1 MRMQEGCLLHHML
14 YGLVQACRAAL
25 GHILALSLS
34 VSLFFFEVTKT
45 SVASSGSPE
54 RIASTDFWTGRLN
67 QKAPAE
73 CAEPRQLVLTG
84 ADGGAHTIWSPS
96 NSAQRK
102 RNTKILGKGEL
113 IACLVILLFWGMETV
128 ITRHQS
134 SQLEVLIITAAHKR
148 EERRE
153 QSHYFVQI
161 Y

>member
-54 RIASTDFWTGRLN
+54 RIASTDFLDGSFKSKGARWVCR
-67 QKAPAE
+67 APPA
-73 CAEPRQLVLTG
+73 G
-84 ADGGAHTIWSPS
+84 AHRSRWGAHTIWSPS

>member
-1 MRMQEGCLLHHML
+1 MWPCAGMQSCFRAHSCAFSLCLSVFLWSHKDQRGELRFTWTHRFHRFL
-14 YGLVQACRAAL
+14 DGSFKSKGARWVCRA
-25 GHILALSLS
+25 
-34 VSLFFFEVTKT
+34 
-45 SVASSGSPE
+45 P
-54 RIASTDFWTGRLN
+54 
-67 QKAPAE
+67 PA
-73 CAEPRQLVLTG
+73 G
-84 ADGGAHTIWSPS
+84 AHRSRWGAHTIWSPS

-148 EERRE
+148 EERWE
-153 QSHYFVQI
+153 QLHYFVQI

>member
-54 RIASTDFWTGRLN
+54 HIASTDFWTGRLN

-73 CAEPRQLVLTG
+73 CAEPRRLVLTG
-84 ADGGAHTIWSPS
+84 ADGGPTPYGHLRIVHRGRET
-96 NSAQRK
+96 QR
-102 RNTKILGKGEL
+102 
-113 IACLVILLFWGMETV
+113 F
-128 ITRHQS
+128 
-134 SQLEVLIITAAHKR
+134 
-148 EERRE
+148 
-153 QSHYFVQI
+153 
-161 Y
+161 